1 MYVAVCAEPFT
12 WNGVPLTSLA
22 EPRCPIGS
30 TQSVHVDDLP
40 QTGAITTTLTMTD
53 VGLLVSGSLMVLGVA
68 WGLRRV
74 AESARR

>member
-12 WNGVPLTSLA
+12 WNGVPLTSSA

-40 QTGAITTTLTMTD
+40 QSGVLTTNLTMAD
-53 VGLLVSGSLMVLGVA
+53 VGLLVSGSLLVLGVA
-68 WGLRRV
+68 WGFRRLADSV
-74 AESARR
+74 RR